1 MHHRYSILK
10 LISAA
15 LLAGSAFFFFSC
27 NGPDFP
33 TYNGGVDDPFP
44 LDSDPPELVE
54 ILPEAG
60 FPGDEAFISG
70 SGFKQNEE
78 QNLINIGSGV
88 AEIVEINSD
97 GIRVR
102 VPQNE
107 NGQQQVRATVWGSDL
122 WSNELY
128 YKYLDD
134 FAEMGL
140 EMMNPGGVAVDDEGS
155 LYASSIDDEAV
166 YRIDVQDSVRTVY
179 ASFTVSGP
187 MEFGPGGYL
196 YSVGSEGLM
205 RIPPGGG
212 SNEVVVEI
220 SNLTDFDWDSNGDI
234 YLMHANT
241 LSRYSN
247 GQLDQGLRSVTQG
260 SRMRIFN
267 GHLYVTEL
275 TRSRVSRFEITPDG
289 LGELEIY
296 ASMGT
301 PLSGLDVD
309 ANGNVYA
316 AGFIREYVF
325 KIAPDRE
332 DDSDVE
338 QIPNEADQANPF
350 RSIDDRVADI
360 YLHNTVMYLVQ
371 NRGQAGQIGQIW
383 RIFIDEPAAPKVGR
397 E

>member
-1 MHHRYSILK
+1 MHHRNSLLR
-10 LISAA
+10 LIPAG
-15 LLAGSAFFFFSC
+15 LLAGTALFLFSC
-27 NGPDFP
+27 DGPDFP
-33 TYNGGVDDPFP
+33 TYNGETDPFP
-44 LDSDPPELVE
+44 LDSDPPELSDIV
-54 ILPEAG
+54 PEAG

-70 SGFKQNEE
+70 SGFQEE
-78 QNLINIGSGV
+78 EEKNLINIGTGT
-88 AEIVEINSD
+88 AEIVEITSA

-102 VPQNE
+102 VPHNE
-107 NGQQQVRATVWGSDL
+107 NGHQRVRAAVWGSDL
-122 WSNELY
+122 WSNELSY
-128 YKYLDD
+128 EYLDD

-140 EMMNPGGVAVDDEGS
+140 EIMNPGGVAVDDEGS

-166 YRIDVQDSVRTVY
+166 YRIDVLDSARTTY
-179 ASFTVSGP
+179 ASFTVRGP
-187 MEFGPGGYL
+187 MEFGPEGYL
-196 YSVGSEGLM
+196 YVVGTEGLV

-212 SNEVVVEI
+212 SHEVVVEI
-220 SNLTDFDWDSNGDI
+220 SNLTDFDWNSNGDI
-234 YLMHANT
+234 YLLHANT
-241 LSRYSN
+241 ISRYSN

-260 SRMRIFN
+260 SRMRIFDN
-267 GHLYVTEL
+267 YLYVTEL
-275 TRSRVSRFEITPDG
+275 TRSRVSRFEFTPDG
-289 LGELEIY
+289 LGELEVY
-296 ASMGT
+296 ANIGT

-325 KIAPDRE
+325 KISPDRE

-350 RSIDDRVADI
+350 RSIEDRVADI

-371 NRGQAGQIGQIW
+371 NRGQSGQIGQIW